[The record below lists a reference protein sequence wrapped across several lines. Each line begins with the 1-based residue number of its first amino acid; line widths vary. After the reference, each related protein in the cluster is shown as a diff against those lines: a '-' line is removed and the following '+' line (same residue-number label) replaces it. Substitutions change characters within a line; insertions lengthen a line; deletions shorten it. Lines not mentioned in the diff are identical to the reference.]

1 MVDDRQ
7 HRRREAE
14 ECPAHDDFREF
25 VMHVATIVLSAL
37 LAAELAATGGMK
49 VLGTGTARANA
60 HTWASVPG
68 SAA

>member
-1 MVDDRQ
+1 
-7 HRRREAE
+7 
-14 ECPAHDDFREF
+14 
-25 VMHVATIVLSAL
+25 MHVATIVLSAL